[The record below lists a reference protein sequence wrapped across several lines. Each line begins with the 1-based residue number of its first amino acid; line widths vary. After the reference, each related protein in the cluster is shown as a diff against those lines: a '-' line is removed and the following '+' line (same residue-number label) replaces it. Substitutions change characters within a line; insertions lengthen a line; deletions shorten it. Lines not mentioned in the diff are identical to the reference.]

1 MIRRLAIAVIFV
13 AALAAATPAFAQ
25 RFGVTAGATM
35 SEINSSGAESL
46 NVLLTDKLEPVGGVL
61 FTVDAST
68 HIAIQYEALYSVKG
82 TRFSANGRRTDVNL
96 NYLEMP
102 LLVRVSPAV
111 DGPMR
116 WLRLFGGPYV
126 GRLLG
131 ARVHAGAEP
140 SRDLEINDW
149 DFGWVAGV
157 GADFNRFRV
166 DFRYG
171 GSFSDLNPDFTDIVP
186 EPTNGVTF
194 RNRTFTL
201 LAGFMF

>member
-1 MIRRLAIAVIFV
+1 VIGRLAFAGVIV
-13 AALAAATPAFAQ
+13 AALAVATPVHAQ
-25 RFGVTAGATM
+25 RVGITAGATM

-46 NVLLTDKLEPVGGVL
+46 NVLLTDKLEPAGGVL

-102 LLVRVSPAV
+102 RLVRVAPSI
-111 DGPMR
+111 DGPTR
-116 WLRLFGGPYV
+116 WLRLFGGPYL

-131 ARVHAGAEP
+131 ARVHAGSEP
-140 SRDLEINDW
+140 SRDLEINAW
-149 DFGWVAGV
+149 DLGWIAGI
-157 GADFNRFRV
+157 GAEFTHFRV

-186 EPTNGVTF
+186 EPTNGVKF

-201 LAGFMF
+201 LAAYVF